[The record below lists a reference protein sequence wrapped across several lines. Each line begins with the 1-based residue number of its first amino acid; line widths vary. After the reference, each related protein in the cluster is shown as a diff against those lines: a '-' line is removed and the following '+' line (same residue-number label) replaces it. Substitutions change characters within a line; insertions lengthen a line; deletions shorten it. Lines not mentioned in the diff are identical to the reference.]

1 MADAGPASFES
12 SPSRAGRSDGD
23 TDARPRAWAEIDLA
37 AIAANTARLIDVAGN
52 AEVMAVVKADAY
64 GHGLVP
70 VARTVREAGADWLGV
85 ALIEEALTLRSVGD
99 SGRILAWLPTPGDQF
114 AACVRGDIDI
124 GISAEWML
132 SEAAAAGAAIGHR
145 ARVHLKI
152 DTGLGR
158 SGATPADWSGFVRS
172 AIAAARRG
180 EVEVVGIWTHLAY
193 ADSPDHPTITAQL
206 EAFDSAVTIAARLG
220 LDVQYR
226 HVANSAATL
235 KTPESHFD
243 LVRPGIAIYG
253 ISPGPE
259 VGTPASLGLRPAM
272 SLGAKL
278 VLVKRLP
285 AGHGVSYAH
294 QYVTQRETNVGLVP
308 LGYADGI
315 ARIAS
320 NRAPVLV
327 AGKVRPVAGRVCM
340 DQFVVDIGDDE
351 ARAGDEVMLF
361 GSGAR
366 GEPTAHDWAL
376 ACDTIAYE
384 IVTTVGPR
392 VKRIYRG

>member
-12 SPSRAGRSDGD
+12 PPGADDRALP
-23 TDARPRAWAEIDLA
+23 RPRGWAEIDLG
-37 AIAANTARLIDVAGN
+37 AIAANTTRLIDVAGK

-70 VARTVREAGADWLGV
+70 VARTVREAGATWLGV

-99 SGRILAWLPTPGDQF
+99 TGRILAWLPTPGDQF
-114 AACVRGDIDI
+114 AACVRGNVDI
-124 GISAEWML
+124 GISADWML
-132 SEAAAAGAAIGHR
+132 SQVAAAGAAIGR
-145 ARVHLKI
+145 PARVHLKI

-158 SGATPADWSGFVRS
+158 SGATPHDWPGFVRS
-172 AIAAARRG
+172 AISAARRG
-180 EVEVVGIWTHLAY
+180 DVEVVGIWTHLAY
-193 ADSPDHPTITAQL
+193 ADSPDHPTIAAQL
-206 EAFDSAVTIAARLG
+206 EVFDSAVMTAARLG

-235 KTPESHFD
+235 KTPESHFN
-243 LVRPGIAIYG
+243 LVRPGIALYG

-272 SLGAKL
+272 SVGARL
-278 VLVKRLP
+278 VSVKRLP
-285 AGHGVSYAH
+285 GGHGVSYAH
-294 QYVTQRETNVGLVP
+294 QYVTPRETSVGLVP

-315 ARIAS
+315 ARSAS
-320 NRAPVLV
+320 NRGPLLA
-327 AGKVRPVAGRVCM
+327 AGKIRLVAGRVCM
-340 DQFVVDIGDDE
+340 DQFVVDLGDDE
-351 ARAGDEVMLF
+351 ARAGDEVILF

-366 GEPTAHDWAL
+366 GEPTADDWAL

-384 IVTTVGPR
+384 IVTTIGPR
-392 VKRIYRG
+392 VKRIYR